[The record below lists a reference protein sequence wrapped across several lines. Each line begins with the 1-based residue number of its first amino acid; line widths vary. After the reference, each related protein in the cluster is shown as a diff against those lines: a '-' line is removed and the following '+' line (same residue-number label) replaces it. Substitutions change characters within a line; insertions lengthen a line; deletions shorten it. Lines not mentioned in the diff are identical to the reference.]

1 MNATYGKCGFCGG
14 KVVERRLTMNL
25 EFGGRLYQFE
35 NVPMGRCTE
44 CGERVFKV
52 AVAKQL
58 EHLAHS
64 RSPVK
69 RRITVSVREYVPAE
83 SA

>member
-1 MNATYGKCGFCGG
+1 MKTTYGECGFCGG

-25 EFGGRLYQFE
+25 EFGGRLYRFE
-35 NVPMGRCTE
+35 NVPVGRCTE
-44 CGERVFKV
+44 CGERVFKA

-58 EHLAHS
+58 EHLA
-64 RSPVK
+64 RSHAPVK
-69 RRITVSVREYVPAE
+69 RRISVPVRDYVPVE